1 MAGMD
6 EQNRDE
12 FKKKLDD
19 FNKQISIRDAN
30 NPPVRKFAAK
40 YAIIYANEKYD
51 ELRKIDKHLA
61 DLRWTKNDLINSQ
74 ATISMMDIPAEN
86 VTKLVDST
94 RKEVMTFDSIMA
106 KKIKQHQKNGET
118 IMIYAYVA
126 GHGVADN
133 QQYFLLNTAD
143 VNHALY
149 PIE

>member
-19 FNKQISIRDAN
+19 FNKQISERDAS

-86 VTKLVDST
+86 VTKLVDCT
-94 RKEVMTFDSIMA
+94 RKEVTAFDKDMA
-106 KKIKQHQKNGET
+106 NKIKQH
-118 IMIYAYVA
+118 AR
-126 GHGVADN
+126 
-133 QQYFLLNTAD
+133 
-143 VNHALY
+143 
-149 PIE
+149 